1 MDTFVKNVF
10 LERKVSIFMSE
21 NLLQI
26 FRNDEFGELNIIMVG
41 SKEYFPATY
50 CAKVL
55 GHENPARAIRKYCK
69 GVTEMVTPTK
79 GGNQK
84 VRYIPEGDLYRL
96 IAHSKLSS
104 AERFESWIF
113 DEVLPTI
120 RRTGEYKLVQKQDS
134 YMIENPAER
143 ARRWAEEYEEKLA
156 LEQKI
161 EKDKPLVEFAEHIQ
175 TSDDCISMNDM
186 AKLASKNGV
195 KIGRNRLF
203 AFLRNQKVLKKDNI
217 PYQRYIEAQRWF
229 QVKESVYDTANF
241 TRICLTTMVTPQ
253 GQRGII
259 KMIKK
264 ERLII

>member
-1 MDTFVKNVF
+1 
-10 LERKVSIFMSE
+10 MSE

-26 FRNDEFGELNIIMVG
+26 FHNDEFGELNIIMVG

-79 GGNQK
+79 GGNQR

-96 IAHSKLSS
+96 IAHSKLPS
-104 AERFESWIF
+104 AERFESWVF

-120 RRTGEYKLVQKQDS
+120 RKTGAYSIVRKSDS
-134 YMIENPAER
+134 YMIEDPAER
-143 ARRWAEEYEEKLA
+143 ARRWAEEYEEKRA

-175 TSDDCISMNDM
+175 VSDDCISMNDM

-203 AFLRNQKVLKKDNI
+203 SFLREQKVLERNNI
-217 PYQRYIEAQRWF
+217 PYQRYIENQPWF
-229 QVKESVYDTANF
+229 EVKESIYETASF
-241 TRICLTTMVTPQ
+241 KRICLTTMVTPK
-253 GQRGII
+253 GQKGII
-259 KMIKK
+259 RMLKK
-264 ERLII
+264 EILNVCN

>member
-1 MDTFVKNVF
+1 MNEIMINNFNGNLTVSSLQVANDFGKQHKHVIETIEKLKAENSALTKMFIESTYVAGTGKSYKCYELTRDGFSLLVMGF
-10 LERKVSIFMSE
+10 TGKKSLEWKLKYIEAF
-21 NLLQI
+21 NL
-26 FRNDEFGELNIIMVG
+26 M
-41 SKEYFPATY
+41 
-50 CAKVL
+50 
-55 GHENPARAIRKYCK
+55 
-69 GVTEMVTPTK
+69 
-79 GGNQK
+79 
-84 VRYIPEGDLYRL
+84 
-96 IAHSKLSS
+96 
-104 AERFESWIF
+104 ES
-113 DEVLPTI
+113 
-120 RRTGEYKLVQKQDS
+120 KLVQKQDS

-175 TSDDCISMNDM
+175 VSEDCISMNDM

-217 PYQRYIEAQRWF
+217 PYQKYIEAQRWF

-264 ERLII
+264 ERLLV